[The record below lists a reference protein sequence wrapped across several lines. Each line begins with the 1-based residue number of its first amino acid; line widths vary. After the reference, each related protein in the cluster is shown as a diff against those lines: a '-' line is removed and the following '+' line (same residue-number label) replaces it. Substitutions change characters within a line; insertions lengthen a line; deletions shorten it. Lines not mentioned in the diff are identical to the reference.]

1 MLIKF
6 YRYSMGSI
14 LESFDCNEKGKARN
28 LLKDND

>member
-1 MLIKF
+1 
-6 YRYSMGSI
+6 MGSI